1 MAFDARRRVEGR
13 RIANFR
19 EMPMTRRTAVG
30 IFVSVAILLALGAA
44 RSARADQ
51 PPVKPKPKIA
61 VIAIGNILTERPA
74 AFSLEQLF
82 GGRSRST
89 ALSQLIVTLNEAVS
103 DANLSGVLLDLK
115 GFNLSLAQAQE
126 LGGMVRKLR
135 GGGKKVFVFAPDF
148 TPATYILATHAEAIL
163 MPEQGNVL
171 IPGVDLGMLFF
182 KGLLDKI
189 GVQADML
196 QLGKYKGAEE
206 PFTRMEASPEFKE
219 QVTKIADGLY
229 GQMVQVLS
237 VNRKLGQDK
246 AVAAI
251 DQAWFTGRQ
260 AKEAGLVDGLLIRD
274 ELKDWL
280 DERFSAEVEMLA
292 DYGKE
297 ARKRLDLSNPFAF
310 FSLLLA
316 ERLPASNKKPAIAV
330 IYADAVIMDDL
341 AEDSGLSG
349 GAVTPARLRKA
360 LRKALDDAR
369 VKAIVLRVDSPGGSA
384 AASDEIW
391 KMFREADRTKPV
403 TVSMGR
409 MAASGGY
416 YIACAGRDISADEAT
431 LTGSIGVVGGKLVLR
446 QLMDK
451 IRVNIQEIARGKSAA
466 LFSPTQPFDPDG
478 RALVRK
484 QMEEIYV
491 RFTDCVKSARG
502 RKIADIDDVAQGRL
516 FTGADA
522 LKAGLVDRIAS
533 LDQTVLAA
541 AASAGIDKDYQVLT
555 LPEPKSLVDLIRE
568 GFGQTLLPLE
578 MREALAAMPAPMQ
591 QAATD
596 VLLLCQSLQLQ
607 HVLLALPGI
616 VER

>member
-1 MAFDARRRVEGR
+1 MVRQ
-13 RIANFR
+13 
-19 EMPMTRRTAVG
+19 TALR
-30 IFVSVAILLALGAA
+30 IFVTVAILLALGAA
-44 RSARADQ
+44 RPAAAEE
-51 PPVKPKPKIA
+51 PAAMPKPKIA
-61 VIAIGNILTERPA
+61 VIAIGNVLSERPA

-82 GGRSRST
+82 GGGSKST
-89 ALSQLIVTLNEAVS
+89 ALSQLMVTLNKAAS
-103 DANLSGVLLDLK
+103 DAKLSGVLLDLK

-126 LGGMVRKLR
+126 LGEMVQKLR
-135 GGGKKVFVFAPDF
+135 HGGKKVFIFAPAF
-148 TPATYILATHAEAIL
+148 TPATYILATHAEVIL
-163 MPEQGNVL
+163 MPEQGNLL

-189 GVQADML
+189 GVQADVL
-196 QLGKYKGAEE
+196 QVGKYKGAEE
-206 PFTRMEASPEFKE
+206 PFTRTEASPEFKE
-219 QVTKIADGLY
+219 QMTKIVDDLY
-229 GQMVQVLS
+229 GQMVNALS
-237 VNRKLGQDK
+237 ANRKLGQEK
-246 AVAAI
+246 ATAAI

-260 AKEAGLVDGLLIRD
+260 AKEAGLVDSLLIRD

-280 DERFSAEVEMLA
+280 DKRFTTEVEMLA
-292 DYGKE
+292 DYGNE
-297 ARKRLDLSNPFAF
+297 SRKGVDFSSPFAF
-310 FSLLLA
+310 FSLLMA
-316 ERLPASNKKPAIAV
+316 ERSAASNKKPAIAV
-330 IYADAVIMDDL
+330 IYADGVIMDDL
-341 AEDSGLSG
+341 ADDSGLGG

-384 AASDEIW
+384 SASDEIW

-403 TVSMGR
+403 TVSMGH

-431 LTGSIGVVGGKLVLR
+431 LTGSIGVVGGKLVLQ

-451 IRVNIQEIARGKSAA
+451 IGVNMQEIARGKNAG
-466 LFSPTQPFDPDG
+466 LFSPVQPFDPDG
-478 RALVRK
+478 RALIRK
-484 QMEEIYV
+484 QMEEIYA
-491 RFTDCVKSARG
+491 RFTDRVKSARG
-502 RKIADIDDVAQGRL
+502 RKIANIDDVAQGRL

-541 AASAGIDKDYQVLT
+541 AAAAGIDKDYQVLT
-555 LPEPKSLVDLIRE
+555 LPEPKNFADLIRE
-568 GFGQTLLPLE
+568 GLGQTLVPLE
-578 MREALAAMPAPMQ
+578 MREALAAMPAPMR

-596 VLLLCQSLQLQ
+596 VLLMCQSLQPQ

>member
-1 MAFDARRRVEGR
+1 M
-13 RIANFR
+13 ANFR
-19 EMPMTRRTAVG
+19 EISMTRQTALG
-30 IFVSVAILLALGAA
+30 IFVSAAILSALCAA
-44 RSARADQ
+44 RPARAAE
-51 PPVKPKPKIA
+51 PVTKPKIA
-61 VIAIGNILTERPA
+61 FITLGNALTERPA
-74 AFSLEQLF
+74 AFSPEQLF
-82 GGRSRST
+82 GGGSKST
-89 ALSQLIVTLNEAVS
+89 ALSQLMVALNKAAS
-103 DANLSGVLLDLK
+103 DANLSGVLFDVK

-126 LGGMVRKLR
+126 LGGMMRKLR
-135 GGGKKVFVFAPDF
+135 GGGKKVFVFASDF
-148 TPATYILATHAEAIL
+148 TPATYILATHAEAVL
-163 MPEQGNVL
+163 MPEEGNVL

-196 QLGKYKGAEE
+196 QVGKYKGAEE
-206 PFTRMEASPEFKE
+206 PFTRTEASPEFKE
-219 QVTKIADGLY
+219 QMTKIVDGLY
-229 GQMVQVLS
+229 GQMVQALS
-237 VNRKLGQDK
+237 ANRKLGQDK
-246 AVAAI
+246 AAAAI

-280 DERFSAEVEMLA
+280 DKRFSTEVELLA
-292 DYGKE
+292 DYGNE
-297 ARKRLDLSNPFAF
+297 SRKVLDFSNPFAF
-310 FSLLLA
+310 FSLLFA
-316 ERLPASNKKPAIAV
+316 QRSAASNNKPAVAV
-330 IYADAVIMDDL
+330 IYADGVIMNDL
-341 AEDSGLSG
+341 AEDNGLGG

-384 AASDEIW
+384 SASDEIW

-409 MAASGGY
+409 MAASGGN

-431 LTGSIGVVGGKLVLR
+431 LTGSIGVVGGKLVLKE
-446 QLMDK
+446 LMDK
-451 IRVNIQEIARGKSAA
+451 IGVSIQEIRRGKSAA
-466 LFSPTQPFDPDG
+466 LFSLTQPFDPDD
-478 RALVRK
+478 RALVLK
-484 QMEEIYV
+484 QMEEIYA

-502 RKIADIDDVAQGRL
+502 GKIANIDDVAQGRL
-516 FTGADA
+516 FTGPDA
-522 LKAGLVDRIAS
+522 LQAGLVDRIAS

-541 AASAGIDKDYQVLT
+541 ATSAGIDKDYQVLT
-555 LPEPKSLVDLIRE
+555 LPEPKSFADLIRE

-578 MREALAAMPAPMQ
+578 MQAALAAMPAPER

-596 VLLLCQSLQLQ
+596 VLLMCRSLEPQ